1 MNDKKSK
8 SVSGTGILFAKNIG
22 KAVFISLLLLLATT
36 FVASAQCNHN
46 LTVLGVCCDDDCLHK
61 TWGWFYNETSGNW
74 NYTDP
79 AHPDCTVLFH
89 LQDNTDGED
98 YYAYCTNYTVP
109 LGLNDKFNAS
119 IYTAETSCKNNSRAH
134 ILNNWTY
141 DCNNDCDNISAAQS
155 AIWFFSYIN
164 ESFCLGV
171 GGTTPTYNH
180 TAEPGDPGWES
191 NWIPNCS
198 AHPKA
203 CDFINASINKSVPY
217 TITIDPSSGSFPTET
232 PVLLNATVTYCLGA
246 VGEQV
251 TVRFEADN
259 ASCNF
264 NGGSDYETKT
274 VDGIANATLTC
285 GAGVESVN
293 VTAQVKDMKWFE
305 MVDPTGCN
313 LKEYQET
320 LRIINLTDD
329 VNFNF
334 SDTPELGS
342 WDGYVYEDPNCNC
355 SYDDEQGVP
364 NVNVSLHND
373 SGWEGTTKTND
384 TGYYLFI
391 NLTPGLYWA
400 NYNTSDLPSHL
411 SPKCDNDT
419 SEGGLIVD
427 KYTSEEYEVP
437 EGGRYRHNF
446 AVESAADIDIE
457 KLVDGFEMERVV
469 HNQNI
474 TYTLTITNT
483 GDVNLTNITVVD
495 MLPADITWADAANP
509 VQDSVTNNANGTTT
523 IIWKNKIAV
532 YPFKPG
538 DSFEISFNATVN
550 ESAAYTV
557 LHKNWATVNAT
568 SKWGDV
574 SDKDHA
580 DVFIDPPRVP
590 VLTPFGIAALIGLL
604 SLVVVLSM
612 SKSMRRKKG

>member
-8 SVSGTGILFAKNIG
+8 SVSVIGILFAKNIG

-36 FVASAQCNHN
+36 FVASAQCDHN
-46 LTVLGVCCDDDCLHK
+46 LTVLDVCCDMSCSYY
-61 TWGWFYNETSGNW
+61 TNGWFYNETSGNW
-74 NYTDP
+74 NYTDNP
-79 AHPDCTVLFH
+79 PYGGDCTVLFH
-89 LQDNTDGED
+89 LQDDTDGED

-109 LGLNDKFNAS
+109 LRLDDKFNAS
-119 IYTAETSCKNNSRAH
+119 IYTAKTSCKNNSRAY
-134 ILNNWTY
+134 ILNNWTR
-141 DCNNDCDNISAAQS
+141 DCSSDCDNISAAQS
-155 AIWFFSYIN
+155 AIWFFSYIDEN
-164 ESFCLGV
+164 FCL

-180 TAEPGDPGWES
+180 TAKPSESGWES

-217 TITIDPSSGSFPTET
+217 TITIDPSSGSFSAGT
-232 PVLLNATVTYCLGA
+232 PVMLNATVTYCLGA
-246 VGEQV
+246 VEKEV

-259 ASCNF
+259 TSCKF

-305 MVDPTGCN
+305 IVDPTGCN

-329 VNFNF
+329 ANFTF
-334 SDTPELGS
+334 SDAPELGS

-373 SGWEGTTKTND
+373 SGWEDTTKTND
-384 TGYYLFI
+384 TGYYLFT

-400 NYNTSDLPSHL
+400 DYDTSDLPQHL
-411 SPKCDNDT
+411 SPKCDDDT
-419 SEGGLIVD
+419 PEGGLIVD

-437 EGGRYRHNF
+437 EGGRYWHDF
-446 AVESAADIDIE
+446 AVESEADIGIV
-457 KLVDGFEMERVV
+457 KLVDDVKVEEVT
-469 HNQNI
+469 HNQTV
-474 TYTLTITNT
+474 TYTLNITNT
-483 GDVNLTNITVVD
+483 GEVNLTNIMVVD
-495 MLPADITWADAANP
+495 TLPADVTWADAANP
-509 VQDSVTNNANGTTT
+509 VQDSVSPDGKT
-523 IIWKNKIAV
+523 ITWKSKLPAV
-532 YPFKPG
+532 LEPDKWFV
-538 DSFEISFNATVN
+538 ISFNATVN
-550 ESAAYTV
+550 EDAECDKI
-557 LHKNWATVNAT
+557 HRNWARVNAT
-568 SKWGDV
+568 SDWGDV
-574 SDKDHA
+574 GPKSDYA
-580 DVFIDPPRVP
+580 DVYIECSEKVP

-604 SLVVVLSM
+604 SLVVVYSI
-612 SKSMRRKKG
+612 SKSVRRKKG